1 MYIHCDIKK
10 ALKKNINNEAPCMEQ
25 PQRAEAGVF
34 SLTLG
39 RCTAQMLH
47 QKGWII
53 YVV

>member
-1 MYIHCDIKK
+1 
-10 ALKKNINNEAPCMEQ
+10 MEQ
-25 PQRAEAGVF
+25 PHRAEAGVF

-39 RCTAQMLH
+39 PRTAQMLH